1 MSTILGIDYGRKRIG
16 VAMSDV
22 GRRIASPLS
31 TIDASDN
38 APAVASIKSL
48 AEKHGAGEIVVGLP
62 RSMNGSLGPM
72 ARETM
77 EFVEELRASVDVP
90 VQTWDERLTTA
101 QAEREM
107 ISADMTRAKRRQK
120 LDKVAAQIMLHSYLD
135 SRSRKND

>member
-31 TIDASDN
+31 TIDASKN

-62 RSMNGSLGPM
+62 RDMNGSLGPM

-77 EFVEELRASVDVP
+77 NFVEELRTSVDVP

-120 LDKVAAQIMLHSYLD
+120 LDKVAAQIMLQSYLD